1 MSPNRF
7 SVSSTSTRAG
17 SATSRIAAKS
27 TYRCS
32 SLTAGN
38 SSAPTRVTVSRQS
51 SDTSS
56 TFALS
61 TDVSRPRRSAA
72 ARNAT
77 RATRS
82 ISAAV

>member
-1 MSPNRF
+1 M
-7 SVSSTSTRAG
+7 
-17 SATSRIAAKS
+17 AAKS

-32 SLTAGN
+32 SLIAGN
-38 SSAPTRVTVSRQS
+38 SSAPTRVTVARHS

-82 ISAAV
+82 ISAAVYRKVFTALSRSSARGSP